1 MFNAKNMDRNERSY
15 SNEDITVHW
24 KPKDCV
30 HAGTCFREMRKVFDP
45 ARRPWID
52 MSQGETDAIIDI
64 VERCPTDA
72 LTYERN
78 KPGSSSEGEV
88 KKSTKP
94 PQADKVDFS
103 IMRNGP
109 ILAEGK
115 FDIVM
120 PDGSIREVKSI
131 TSFCRC
137 GISKTMPFCD
147 GTHNKEGFF
156 PDESSY

>member
-1 MFNAKNMDRNERSY
+1 MDKNDRSY
-15 SNEDITVHW
+15 SNDEITVHW
-24 KPKDCV
+24 KSKECV

-52 MSQGETDAIIDI
+52 LSQGDTDAIIDI

-72 LTYERN
+72 LTYDKVSGQAGDEN
-78 KPGSSSEGEV
+78 KEQV
-88 KKSTKP
+88 STKP
-94 PQADKVDFS
+94 PQGEKVKYS

-115 FDIVM
+115 FTIIHE
-120 PDGSIREVKSI
+120 DGSEQEVKSI

-137 GISKTMPFCD
+137 GLTNNPPFCD
-147 GTHNKEGFF
+147 GAHNKQGFF
-156 PDESSY
+156 PDEY